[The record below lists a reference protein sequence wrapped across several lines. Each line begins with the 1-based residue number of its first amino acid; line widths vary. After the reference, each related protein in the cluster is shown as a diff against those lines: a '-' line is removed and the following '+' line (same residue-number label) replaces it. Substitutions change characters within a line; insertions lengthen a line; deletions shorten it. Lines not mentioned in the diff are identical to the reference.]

1 MGMSKIFCL
10 KSFFF
15 LLVLSGCNYKS
26 SNSKFGDS
34 RGIYIEV
41 VRNDTLAPQI
51 GTFLSKKIRDQIIR
65 RGHFEIESD
74 IRNSEFILTVSLTDY
89 RKDTEIYNP
98 EDTILAAGFR
108 MSAHAIVSLSNR
120 DGEFLI
126 KDTTLTENASVL
138 RNGSFSVPTDRQ
150 ALLSVSNSL
159 GQQISQL
166 IENYRW

>member
-89 RKDTEIYNP
+89 RKDTEI
-98 EDTILAAGFR
+98 
-108 MSAHAIVSLSNR
+108 
-120 DGEFLI
+120 
-126 KDTTLTENASVL
+126 
-138 RNGSFSVPTDRQ
+138 
-150 ALLSVSNSL
+150 
-159 GQQISQL
+159 
-166 IENYRW
+166 